1 MGGRKKERKK
11 ELLSQTPFHPYAKV
25 WGTTRRN
32 GSGKR
37 YPAEFLD
44 TQQFSRYGDSFW
56 WYFFLFVCSFFFFPP
71 TSQRNVWGVEM
82 IICLNCNFFLV
93 ERKRVSKKKKS
104 LVYQSVCVYRFDKIT
119 HTLLCVW
126 LLPMSQPFWRRK
138 RFSST
143 VVYQW

>member
-25 WGTTRRN
+25 WGTTRRRRN

-93 ERKRVSKKKKS
+93 EKEFRRRRRRRRVLFISRCVCTVLIRS
-104 LVYQSVCVYRFDKIT
+104 HTHSCVCGCCPCLNPFEEENVLVVR
-119 HTLLCVW
+119 
-126 LLPMSQPFWRRK
+126 
-138 RFSST
+138 
-143 VVYQW
+143 